1 MLRLVDSRLVE
12 ARLEDTINLTKSRNI
27 NTKNSS
33 KYNLRESIYYICIM
47 HNYAIKAFCVKI

>member
-27 NTKNSS
+27 NKKNS
-33 KYNLRESIYYICIM
+33 
-47 HNYAIKAFCVKI
+47 